1 MDGWVGRCADG
12 YMVSASANV
21 SASVSAW
28 VSASASDRLID
39 GWVPWVYVCMCR
51 MYRM

>member
-1 MDGWVGRCADG
+1 MNGWVGRYADG
-12 YMVSASANV
+12 YMVSAGAKCE
-21 SASVSAW
+21 AECEC